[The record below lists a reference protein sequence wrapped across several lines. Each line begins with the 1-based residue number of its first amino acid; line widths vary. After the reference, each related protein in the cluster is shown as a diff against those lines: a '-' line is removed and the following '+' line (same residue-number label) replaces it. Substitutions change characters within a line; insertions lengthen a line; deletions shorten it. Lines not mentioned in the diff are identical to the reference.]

1 MFFVVGTGRCGTTSI
16 AELISQAPNCKCI
29 HELKPQLIREA
40 VQYLYEELSEE
51 ELSRLLLST
60 RPQMIDGKTFGESNH
75 QLGLIIPVLQKVYPD
90 AKFVWLIRDGRDTV
104 ASMYARNWYA
114 GRPYTLLGRVNLWEE
129 WRIRGDYMNVMSH
142 QEWRSLL
149 RFERCC
155 WHWAFVNQLI
165 ESSLIENECNWIQL
179 RLENLHA
186 QVDYLYD
193 FLGLRHPPQLTIIG
207 ANHIPHKNKSD
218 ERSGS
223 TPSPWQQW
231 RPQQVQQFKSHCA
244 NLMNKHYPDWQEN
257 QSEQWKRSYLS
268 HSERIGIR
276 LNRQREVLFG
286 PYSPYANL
294 RDEFE
299 CFVRKLA
306 RYWLPKN
313 TRANIRSIL
322 MRN

>member
-1 MFFVVGTGRCGTTSI
+1 M
-16 AELISQAPNCKCI
+16 
-29 HELKPQLIREA
+29 
-40 VQYLYEELSEE
+40 
-51 ELSRLLLST
+51 
-60 RPQMIDGKTFGESNH
+60 
-75 QLGLIIPVLQKVYPD
+75 
-90 AKFVWLIRDGRDTV
+90 
-104 ASMYARNWYA
+104 
-114 GRPYTLLGRVNLWEE
+114 
-129 WRIRGDYMNVMSH
+129 
-142 QEWRSLL
+142 
-149 RFERCC
+149 
-155 WHWAFVNQLI
+155 
-165 ESSLIENECNWIQL
+165 
-179 RLENLHA
+179 
-186 QVDYLYD
+186 
-193 FLGLRHPPQLTIIG
+193 
-207 ANHIPHKNKSD
+207 
-218 ERSGS
+218 
-223 TPSPWQQW
+223 
-231 RPQQVQQFKSHCA
+231 QQFKSHCA